1 VKKIG
6 QIGRTQAKNREE
18 ESTMISKMFRIA
30 LTIVLASFALG
41 SAAWATCSNAS
52 LNGTYGFL
60 HGGTDSGI
68 PVIGLSQATW

>member
-1 VKKIG
+1 
-6 QIGRTQAKNREE
+6 
-18 ESTMISKMFRIA
+18 MISKMFRIA